1 MAVSSN
7 TMAVSSNTMVVS
19 SNTHAK
25 ALAHSM
31 LQELLRASD
40 LTSDEL
46 DRLETR
52 ADVGYSIHKMGV
64 AMELAFSWRLRPQ
77 LWLEPEFGADPG
89 AADPGAAVI
98 VKSVEPS
105 PWRWRRVQCFID
117 DARGEESALKSEIE
131 RVVKNT
137 DLRAEL
143 HHLKL
148 ARHFP
153 TTLEKVAI
161 ERRVGTTN
169 IVTVT
174 FKNGYHCSC
183 PEDEVDS
190 RDFLAKCQMIYDL

>member
-1 MAVSSN
+1 MAISSDIL
-7 TMAVSSNTMVVS
+7 AR
-19 SNTHAK
+19 K

-31 LQELLRASD
+31 LQELLSASD
-40 LTSDEL
+40 LKPDEL

-52 ADVGYSIHKMGV
+52 VDVGYSIHKMGM
-64 AMELAFSWRLRPQ
+64 ALAFSWRLRPQ
-77 LWLEPEFGADPG
+77 C
-89 AADPGAAVI
+89 
-98 VKSVEPS
+98 KSVEPS
-105 PWRWRRVQCFID
+105 LWRRVQCLID
-117 DARGEESALKSEIE
+117 EARGDERALKSEFDS
-131 RVVKNT
+131 VVKNT

-161 ERRVGTTN
+161 ERRVDTMTN

-190 RDFLAKCQMIYDL
+190 KDFLAKCQMIYDL

>member
-1 MAVSSN
+1 MA
-7 TMAVSSNTMVVS
+7 
-19 SNTHAK
+19 
-25 ALAHSM
+25 
-31 LQELLRASD
+31 
-40 LTSDEL
+40 
-46 DRLETR
+46 
-52 ADVGYSIHKMGV
+52 
-64 AMELAFSWRLRPQ
+64 LAFSWRLRPQ
-77 LWLEPEFGADPG
+77 C
-89 AADPGAAVI
+89 
-98 VKSVEPS
+98 KSVEPS
-105 PWRWRRVQCFID
+105 LWRRVQCLID
-117 DARGEESALKSEIE
+117 EARGDERALKSEFDS
-131 RVVKNT
+131 VVKNT

-161 ERRVGTTN
+161 ERRVDTMTN

>member
-1 MAVSSN
+1 MAISS
-7 TMAVSSNTMVVS
+7 TYPECDT
-19 SNTHAK
+19 
-25 ALAHSM
+25 LARAM
-31 LQELLRASD
+31 MQELLRASD
-40 LTSDEL
+40 LSPDEL

-52 ADVGYSIHKMGV
+52 ADVEYSVHKMGL
-64 AMELAFSWRLRPQ
+64 ELMLSWRLRPE
-77 LWLEPEFGADPG
+77 WWWEPA
-89 AADPGAAVI
+89 
-98 VKSVEPS
+98 S
-105 PWRWRRVQCFID
+105 PWRQVQCFID
-117 DARGEESALKSEIE
+117 EAQGDARAIKSEFE
-131 RVVKNT
+131 RLVKNT

-161 ERRVGTTN
+161 ERRVDTMTN